1 MSSFAAPHPTRR
13 RALASA
19 LALTTLT
26 LLGACGGGEGDE
38 LRDPRLLLEN
48 QALHERAQAAVDV
61 GLVGA
66 VFGSQHDSADKLY
79 LGAAGQARLKGDAM
93 TGNESF
99 QLASLSKAMTAALVA
114 HWVEQGKLRWD
125 KIGRAHV

>member
-1 MSSFAAPHPTRR
+1 MAIGADAGAGADRAGPPPDLTRR
-13 RALASA
+13 RALTSA

-48 QALHERAQAAVDV
+48 QALRERAQAAVGV

-66 VFGSQHDSADKLY
+66 VFGSQHDSADSA
-79 LGAAGQARLKGDAM
+79 GAP
-93 TGNESF
+93 
-99 QLASLSKAMTAALVA
+99 
-114 HWVEQGKLRWD
+114 
-125 KIGRAHV
+125 